1 MYHAGRIQR
10 IVMAHKVPTIARIPL
25 YLVTFVLLGLIFGFL
40 TFKVLSF
47 SRTVEVPDVSGKSLL
62 QANKLLADKGLYL
75 KIEGE
80 DYDAVVPPGNIIR
93 QDIPAGNRVKE
104 QRAIKVIISKGPRI
118 TSVPSLVGETL
129 ADAEALLI
137 QKGLKLA
144 GVILVHSDDVE
155 KDRVL
160 AQKPT
165 PMDRVG
171 ETVTVVVS
179 LGPHERMYY
188 CPDLKGKTLEEASDL
203 ARRLRVILSVEGAGE
218 TVAEQKPAP
227 GSLIKTGDT
236 IHVQLF

>member
-1 MYHAGRIQR
+1 
-10 IVMAHKVPTIARIPL
+10 MAHKVPTIARILL
-25 YLVTFVLLGLIFGFL
+25 YMVTFVLLGLIFGFL

-62 QANKLLADKGLYL
+62 QANKLLADRGLYL

-80 DYDAVVPPGNIIR
+80 DYDSVVPPGNIIR

-144 GVILVHSDDVE
+144 SVISVHSDDVE

-160 AQKPT
+160 AQKPA

-203 ARRLRVILSVEGAGE
+203 ARRLRMVLSVEGAGE

-227 GSLIKTGDT
+227 GSLIKAGDT
-236 IHVQLF
+236 IHVQLL